1 MAPASSSLLQAVN
14 EDRQVLTSR
23 VVVRDHQLMLLPV
36 HAWATRTGESLLSV
50 INNASAQGPK
60 ISTLEQASTAFHEAV
75 AALAAFVTTFAK
87 TDKFVF
93 QLASMRRM
101 YLDLHAIGL
110 KLDNVVEFGGLKTE
124 KEGTSTWQTQLL
136 KDREKEE
143 QELSLRAAKNTLPFA
158 RNMLPHEPMEAL
170 TLLKYEIDYFKP
182 GNTVKHVASMKKV
195 FFSVVRSSNGRVA
208 KIPDWYIPPYTMN
221 YSREKGMQGSVGTA
235 HRGVWIDRKPADGKK
250 PEKDDEGGEQPPKTY
265 DVVVKRLIIHAD
277 AIDFFRREVEIWF
290 AMDHPN
296 VLKLYGASHCSRPSL
311 LVCEDAANGS
321 LVSYLARQ
329 LKSNTFDQ
337 SSVWRMFLQAAQGL
351 QFLHGSKIVHSN
363 LKSDNILVTADGT
376 VKLTDFG
383 LGMLALQN
391 QAVLDNKFEELGWRA
406 PNCQKKKKALR
417 RPSFEDDIYS
427 LGLCLLDAL
436 VPEES
441 SIVHESSPN
450 GPKHVGEE
458 GFDTLSPQ
466 VARLIHDVEA
476 RELVAGMCQV
486 EPKNRLPLR
495 EVIARMESLRDSTRK
510 ESGKTTT
517 FPRVDRNVVSVVW

>member
-337 SSVWRMFLQAAQGL
+337 SS
-351 QFLHGSKIVHSN
+351 
-363 LKSDNILVTADGT
+363 
-376 VKLTDFG
+376 
-383 LGMLALQN
+383 N

>member
-23 VVVRDHQLMLLPV
+23 VVVRDHQHMLLPV

-50 INNASAQGPK
+50 IINASAQGPK
-60 ISTLEQASTAFHEAV
+60 ISTLEQASTAFHEAL
-75 AALAAFVTTFAK
+75 AALAAFATTFAK

-110 KLDNVVEFGGLKTE
+110 KLDKVVEFGGLKTG

-136 KDREKEE
+136 QDREKEE

-250 PEKDDEGGEQPPKTY
+250 PEKDDEDGEQPPKTY
-265 DVVVKRLIIHAD
+265 DVVVERFIIHAD
-277 AIDFFRREVEIWF
+277 AIEFFRREVEIWF

-296 VLKLYGASHCSRPSL
+296 VLKLYGASHCSRPAL

-436 VPEES
+436 VPEVS

-458 GFDTLSPQ
+458 GFDPLSPQ
-466 VARLIHDVEA
+466 VARLIHDVKA

-495 EVIARMESLRDSTRK
+495 EVIAQMESLHDSTRK

-517 FPRVDRNVVSVVW
+517 FPRVDRNVASVVW

>member
-296 VLKLYGASHCSRPSL
+296 VLK
-311 LVCEDAANGS
+311 
-321 LVSYLARQ
+321 
-329 LKSNTFDQ
+329 F
-337 SSVWRMFLQAAQGL
+337 
-351 QFLHGSKIVHSN
+351 
-363 LKSDNILVTADGT
+363 
-376 VKLTDFG
+376 
-383 LGMLALQN
+383 
-391 QAVLDNKFEELGWRA
+391 
-406 PNCQKKKKALR
+406 
-417 RPSFEDDIYS
+417 
-427 LGLCLLDAL
+427 
-436 VPEES
+436 
-441 SIVHESSPN
+441 
-450 GPKHVGEE
+450 
-458 GFDTLSPQ
+458 
-466 VARLIHDVEA
+466 
-476 RELVAGMCQV
+476 
-486 EPKNRLPLR
+486 
-495 EVIARMESLRDSTRK
+495 
-510 ESGKTTT
+510 
-517 FPRVDRNVVSVVW
+517 

>member
-23 VVVRDHQLMLLPV
+23 VVVQDHQLMLLPV

-50 INNASAQGPK
+50 IINASTQGPK

-110 KLDNVVEFGGLKTE
+110 KLDKVVEFGGLKTE

-136 KDREKEE
+136 QDREKEE
-143 QELSLRAAKNTLPFA
+143 QELSLRAAKNALPFA
-158 RNMLPHEPMEAL
+158 RNMLSHEPMEAL
-170 TLLKYEIDYFKP
+170 TLLKFEIDYFKP

-250 PEKDDEGGEQPPKTY
+250 PEKDVEDGEQPPKTY

-277 AIDFFRREVEIWF
+277 AIEFFRREVEIWF

-296 VLKLYGASHCSRPSL
+296 VLKLYGASHCSRPAL

-363 LKSDNILVTADGT
+363 LKSANILVTADGT

-383 LGMLALQN
+383 L
-391 QAVLDNKFEELGWRA
+391 EEEEGS
-406 PNCQKKKKALR
+406 P
-417 RPSFEDDIYS
+417 PSSFEDDIYS

-458 GFDTLSPQ
+458 GSTLCRHSSE
-466 VARLIHDVEA
+466 VDSRREA

-517 FPRVDRNVVSVVW
+517 FPRVDRNVAQCMVVEKFYESHR